1 MSGSKKIWVLT
12 CRVGYNFGSTLQAY
26 AITNAIKKLGFTNQI
41 INFDGYHLRSKIRFL
56 MLNTAFHTMR
66 IAPWFFK
73 LFIGG
78 IYKNCSDS
86 YIQRRKFDS
95 FEEKYFSLTSKRYKN
110 SAELVFDA
118 KDCDALVCGS
128 DQIWSPINFFPTL
141 FLDFADK
148 STTTTISYAP
158 SFGVNRVEEHQSEI
172 GLLINNIDFLSVR
185 EEQGAKIIKELTNR
199 DAFVALDPT
208 LLFEQKDWEEIAEE
222 PTIKGSYILCYF
234 LSGDNIPLGFVKS
247 LREKTG
253 FQVVNLLTNY
263 YRVDMPDATNMGD
276 ASPCEFIGLIS
287 RAAYVCTNS
296 YHGAIFSI
304 LFSRNF
310 FIFERFATTSKIN
323 QNSRI
328 YTLLSKL
335 SLNERLTDVD
345 NQQITNI
352 PSIDYGDVHLKL
364 NNLRME
370 SIHFLSN
377 ALKNT

>member
-1 MSGSKKIWVLT
+1 MSVSKKIWVLT

-26 AITNAIKKLGFTNQI
+26 AITNAINKLGYKNQI

-56 MLNTAFHTMR
+56 ILNSAYHTMR
-66 IAPWFFK
+66 MAPWFFN
-73 LFIGG
+73 LFIGE
-78 IYKNCSDS
+78 IYKNCKDS
-86 YIQRRKFDS
+86 YIQRHKFDS
-95 FEEKYFSLTSKRYKN
+95 FEGKYFPLTNKKYKN
-110 SAELVFDA
+110 SEELILDA
-118 KDCDALVCGS
+118 KDCDVLVCGS

-158 SFGVNRVEEHQSEI
+158 SFGVNKVEEHQSEI
-172 GLLINNIDFLSVR
+172 SKLINNIDYLSVR

-208 LLFEQKDWEEIAEE
+208 LLFERKDWEEIAEE
-222 PTIKGSYILCYF
+222 PDFKDPYILCYF
-234 LSGDNIPLGFVKS
+234 LSGDNIPLDYVKS
-247 LREKTG
+247 MHDKTG
-253 FQVVNLLTNY
+253 FQVINLLTNY
-263 YRVDMPDATNMGD
+263 YRVDMPDAMNVGD

-287 RAAYVCTNS
+287 RAAFVCTNS

-304 LFSRNF
+304 LYSRNF

-335 SLNERLTDVD
+335 SLNERLTDAD
-345 NQQITNI
+345 NQQFNNI
-352 PSIDYGDVHLKL
+352 PSIDYGEVHRKLK
-364 NNLRME
+364 NLRME

-377 ALKNT
+377 ALKKA